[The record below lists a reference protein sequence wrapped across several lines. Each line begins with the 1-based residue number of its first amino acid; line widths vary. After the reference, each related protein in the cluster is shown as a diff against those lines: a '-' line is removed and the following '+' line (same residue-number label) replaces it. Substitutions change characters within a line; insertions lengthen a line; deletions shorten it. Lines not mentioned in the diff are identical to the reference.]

1 LLADGANEKAIY
13 CEPARQGADYK
24 ISEARE
30 GIQMHPSEVALIENQ
45 TVLAITWQDG
55 EVSRLDAD
63 VLRRAS
69 RAASE
74 IRRQAEDLELNLQ
87 VGLRVDAVEP
97 VGAYAL
103 RLFFSDGHDRGIYPW
118 AYLRDLSV
126 VQAA

>member
-1 LLADGANEKAIY
+1 
-13 CEPARQGADYK
+13 
-24 ISEARE
+24 
-30 GIQMHPSEVALIENQ
+30 MHPTEVALIENQ
-45 TVLAITWQDG
+45 TALAITWQDG

-74 IRRQAEDLELNLQ
+74 IRRQADGVELNLPD
-87 VGLRVDAVEP
+87 GLRVDAVEA

-118 AYLRDLSV
+118 GYLRELSV
-126 VQAA
+126 SRAA